1 MPTLVANGIEVN
13 YREAGEGPAVV
24 LAHSSCSTSGQW
36 RDLIEQLSPRYHVLA
51 PDLIGYGRTGP
62 WPPARGNLYDDEAAI
77 LFAMVERAGGRAH
90 LVGHS
95 YGGVM
100 CAHALWR
107 RPEIGLSLTMI
118 EPPLYRFLEEV
129 AGPEA
134 LAPARPIVRFVIE
147 RGADR
152 PLEAAERF
160 VSRWTGEE
168 HWAAMD
174 EKRRLQMAEAIVK
187 TAQELRN
194 EFRFPQVGPLELSAM
209 RLPALVMAFGDSP
222 EPLPQIARLLAA
234 ALPDAECV
242 ELPGLGHMAPALQP
256 ERVNPTLVR
265 FLDRVAAPRPP
276 TTRPPGL
283 AQA

>member
-1 MPTLVANGIEVN
+1 MPSIEVNGIEVN
-13 YREAGEGPAVV
+13 YREAGAGPGVV

-36 RDLIEQLSPRYHVLA
+36 RALIEQLSPRFHVLA
-51 PDLIGYGRTGP
+51 PDLIGYGRTAS
-62 WPPARGNLYDDEAAI
+62 WPQGRGNLYDDEAAI
-77 LFAMVERAGGRAH
+77 LFAMAERAGGRAH

-95 YGGVM
+95 FGGVI

-107 RPEIGLSLTMI
+107 RPAIGLSLTLI
-118 EPPLYRFLEEV
+118 EPPLYRFLEAV

-134 LAPARPIVRFVIE
+134 LAPALPVARFVIE
-147 RGADR
+147 HGADR

-160 VSRWTGEE
+160 VCRWTGEE
-168 HWAAMD
+168 HWFAMD
-174 EKRRLQMAEAIVK
+174 DERRLLMAHAIVK

-194 EFRFPQVGPLELSAM
+194 EFRFPQVGPVEFAAM

-256 ERVNPTLVR
+256 ERVNPTIVR
-265 FLDRVAAPRPP
+265 FLDRMAAERGS
-276 TTRPPGL
+276 GL